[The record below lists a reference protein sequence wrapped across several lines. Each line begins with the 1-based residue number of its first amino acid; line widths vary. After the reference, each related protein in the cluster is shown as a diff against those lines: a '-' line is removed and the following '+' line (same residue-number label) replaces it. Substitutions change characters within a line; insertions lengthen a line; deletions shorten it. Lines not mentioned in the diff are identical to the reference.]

1 MHQFHPLIAKLEKAL
16 EEKIEI
22 FKKESRK
29 TLHSEMLELLYK
41 LDELEAEL
49 KVVNFMIAL
58 GLPYLERTIGPI
70 IKEVCEGTDL
80 RSSLC
85 FILQTFP

>member
-49 KVVNFMIAL
+49 KEVKRINVQENVNKKQILLHA
-58 GLPYLERTIGPI
+58 
-70 IKEVCEGTDL
+70 
-80 RSSLC
+80 SLNSGH
-85 FILQTFP
+85 LL